1 MATICSKCG
10 VALDPTQGF
19 CNHCG
24 TAGNTAQAA
33 PVTGGGALKPIL
45 IAVGILLVAGMGA
58 GGWLYARNHDK
69 PVPPV
74 EAKQAKAVTGGA
86 PTSSSDAASKMKACS
101 LVTKEEMEQILGAK
115 LKDLAVDQ
123 LTCQY
128 RNDEGYMV
136 ELETTWEG
144 GKEAMASAK
153 IYNASLFDPVP
164 ELGDEAYFQAAGVM
178 HVRKGDVYMIINSRI
193 YQNPRET
200 ETLIAAKALARLAR

>member
-1 MATICSKCG
+1 MTKICSKCG
-10 VALDPTQGF
+10 GTLDENQSF

-24 TAGNTAQAA
+24 TAWTAPAA
-33 PVTGGGALKPIL
+33 KSGALKPIL
-45 IAVGILLVAGMGA
+45 IAVGILLVAGLGA
-58 GGWLYARNHDK
+58 GGWLYMKNHVK
-69 PVPPV
+69 LNPAV
-74 EAKQAKAVTGGA
+74 EASRLNGITGGA
-86 PTSSSDAASKMKACS
+86 PTSTNAAASKMKACS
-101 LVTKEEMEQILGAK
+101 LVTKEEMEQILGSK

-136 ELETTWEG
+136 EVETTWQG
-144 GKEAMASAK
+144 GRDAMDSAK
-153 IYNASLFDPVP
+153 VFNANLFDPVP

-200 ETLIAAKALARLAR
+200 ETLIAGKALASLLKM